1 MGTFSGMAGP
11 ELRRHIV
18 LCTLEPLGVRT
29 LQELNR
35 LGERVIVV
43 AENVEAR
50 QREIAEG
57 LEVRIIDGSPQDVVC
72 LREAGVDRA
81 KAIVLTDDDDTG
93 NIHAALTAH
102 NLNPDIHIVLR
113 TFDDEFARRI
123 ESLFPDAV
131 AMSSSALAAPGF
143 ITAVL
148 DQDADERWIDVLGRT
163 LALRYADPGDPA
175 VVVPLAD
182 DSLTP
187 IKLFPR
193 TGSHLL
199 CLIDPSGGPAHTLLA
214 KPAGR
219 TMPLPRVRSISW
231 LRRVDRRF
239 WALGAVLLTTTIV
252 STIVFASATGT
263 DLVNAAYNAVSVF
276 FGGLADSS
284 LAANSPALK
293 LFVVVL
299 ILFGAAAL
307 GMFFGVIADSVLTAR
322 ISNILGPQP
331 TDAKDHVIVVGLGTI
346 GYRIALLL
354 RQRGISVVVAEK
366 DMESRFVDSARSQ
379 RIPVVA
385 TDARTPQSLKK
396 LRIDYAR
403 ALLAVTEDD
412 ASNLATAMHARGARP
427 DMRIVLRLF
436 DPDLAAQLDKALGDY
451 NSRSVSALAAPAFA
465 AAAVGRQVLASIPLS
480 AKQVLMVA
488 RVPVDAGSAADGS
501 TVASEESMGTD
512 MESDDCRVL
521 ALVVGDQVRWTPSP
535 ADAVQAGMELV
546 VVATRRGIAS
556 AVRRG
561 ARRPP
566 AVGGRQSAE
575 LANDQ
580 EVRQPEGVQGRV
592 LGGVE
597 ATPEH
602 AAEAAMAGAEVVE
615 AGVDHAVVHDAYGQ
629 PAE

>member
-1 MGTFSGMAGP
+1 MSTLREMAGP

-35 LGERVIVV
+35 LGETVVVV
-43 AENVEAR
+43 AQNIEAR

-57 LEVRIIDGSPQDVVC
+57 LGVRIIDGSPQDVVC
-72 LREAGVDRA
+72 LREAGVEHAR
-81 KAIVLTDDDDTG
+81 AIVLTDDDDTG

-163 LALRYADPGDPA
+163 LALRYADPDDPA

-182 DSLTP
+182 ESQTP

-193 TGSHLL
+193 SGSHLL

-219 TMPLPRVRSISW
+219 TLALPRVRSISW
-231 LRRVDRRF
+231 MRRVDRRF
-239 WALGAVLLTTTIV
+239 WALGLILLVTTIV
-252 STIVFASATGT
+252 SSIILAVFANTDPVSAI
-263 DLVNAAYNAVSVF
+263 YNAISAF
-276 FGGLADSS
+276 FGGVADQGV
-284 LAANSPALK
+284 ANTPGLK
-293 LFVVVL
+293 VFVIVL
-299 ILFGAAAL
+299 TLFGAAAL
-307 GMFFGVIADSVLTAR
+307 AMFFGVIADTVLSAR

-354 RQRGISVVVAEK
+354 RQRGIPVVVAEK

-396 LRIDYAR
+396 LRVDYAR

-427 DMRIVLRLF
+427 DLRIVLRLF

-480 AKQVLMVA
+480 ARQVLMVA
-488 RVPVDAGSAADGS
+488 RVPVEAGSPADGS

-512 MESDDCRVL
+512 IESDDCRVL
-521 ALVVGDQVRWTPSP
+521 ALVVGDQVRWTP
-535 ADAVQAGMELV
+535 AGTDRVHAAMELV
-546 VVATRRGIAS
+546 VVATRRGITS
-556 AVRRG
+556 AVSR
-561 ARRPP
+561 
-566 AVGGRQSAE
+566 GGRRAAPAGQRESAE
-575 LANDQ
+575 LADHQ

-597 ATPEH
+597 SPPQN
-602 AAEAAMAGAEVVE
+602 AAEAAVPGADIVE
-615 AGVDHAVVHDAYGQ
+615 AGVDHAVMHDAYGQ

>member
-1 MGTFSGMAGP
+1 MAEP
-11 ELRRHIV
+11 ALRGHIV

-29 LQELNR
+29 LEELIR
-35 LGERVIVV
+35 LGERVVVV
-43 AENVEAR
+43 AENTEAR

-57 LEVRIIDGSPQDVVC
+57 LGVRIIEGSPQDVVC
-72 LREAGVDRA
+72 LREAGVERA
-81 KAIVLTDDDDTG
+81 RAIVLTDDDDTG

-102 NLNPDIHIVLR
+102 NLNPRIHIVLR

-163 LALRYADPGDPA
+163 LALRYADPDDPA

-182 DSLTP
+182 DSRTP

-193 TGSHLL
+193 SGSHLL
-199 CLIDPSGGPAHTLLA
+199 CLIDPSGGPAHALLA

-219 TMPLPRVRSISW
+219 TVALPRIRSISW
-231 LRRVDRRF
+231 LRRVDSRF
-239 WALGAVLLTTTIV
+239 WALGLVLLVTTIV
-252 STIVFASATGT
+252 SAIVFAFAIGR
-263 DLVNAAYNAVSVF
+263 DPVDAIYNAISTF
-276 FGGLADSS
+276 FGGVAESDV
-284 LAANSPALK
+284 ANSPGAK
-293 LFVVVL
+293 LFL
-299 ILFGAAAL
+299 IALTLFGAAAL
-307 GMFFGVIADSVLTAR
+307 AMFFGVIADSVLSAR
-322 ISNILGPQP
+322 ISNLLGPQP

-354 RQRGISVVVAEK
+354 RQRGIPVVVAEK
-366 DMESRFVDSARSQ
+366 DLESRFVDAARSQ

-385 TDARTPQSLKK
+385 TDARTPQALKK
-396 LRIDYAR
+396 LRVDYAR

-480 AKQVLMVA
+480 ARQVLMVA
-488 RVPVDAGSAADGS
+488 RVPVEAGSAADGS
-501 TVASEESMGTD
+501 TVASEETMGTD
-512 MESDDCRVL
+512 LESDDCRVL
-521 ALVVGDQVRWTPSP
+521 ALVVGDQVRWTP
-535 ADAVQAGMELV
+535 AATDTVQAGMEMV
-546 VVATRRGIAS
+546 VVATRRGITS
-556 AVRRG
+556 AVKRG
-561 ARRPP
+561 AKGAALAAGRP
-566 AVGGRQSAE
+566 SAE
-575 LANDQ
+575 LADHQ
-580 EVRQPEGVQGRV
+580 EVRQPEGVEGRV
-592 LGGVE
+592 LDGVE
-597 ATPEH
+597 AATQDTAD
-602 AAEAAMAGAEVVE
+602 AAVAGADVVE
-615 AGVDHAVVHDAYGQ
+615 AGVDHPVVHDAYGQ

>member
-1 MGTFSGMAGP
+1 MAGS

-35 LGERVIVV
+35 LGERVVVV
-43 AENVEAR
+43 AENVETR

-57 LEVRIIDGSPQDVVC
+57 LGVRIIDGSPQDVVR
-72 LREAGVDRA
+72 LREAGVEHAR
-81 KAIVLTDDDDTG
+81 AIVLTDDDDTG

-102 NLNPDIHIVLR
+102 NLNPAIHIVLR
-113 TFDDEFARRI
+113 TLDDEFARRI

-163 LALRYADPGDPA
+163 LALRYAESDDPA

-182 DSLTP
+182 DSQTP

-193 TGSHLL
+193 SGSHLL

-219 TMPLPRVRSISW
+219 SVALPRVRNINW

-239 WALGAVLLTTTIV
+239 WALGAVLLVTTIV
-252 STIVFASATGT
+252 SSIILAIFANTDPVSAI
-263 DLVNAAYNAVSVF
+263 YNAISAF
-276 FGGLADSS
+276 FGGVADQTVAST
-284 LAANSPALK
+284 PGLK
-293 LFVVVL
+293 VFVIVL
-299 ILFGAAAL
+299 TLFGAAAL
-307 GMFFGVIADSVLTAR
+307 AMFFGVIADTVLSAR

-354 RQRGISVVVAEK
+354 RQRGIPVVIAEK
-366 DMESRFVDSARSQ
+366 DLESRFVDSARSQ
-379 RIPVVA
+379 RIPVVG
-385 TDARTPQSLKK
+385 TDARTPQALKK
-396 LRIDYAR
+396 LRVDYAR

-465 AAAVGRQVLASIPLS
+465 AAAVGRQVLASIPLN

-488 RVPVDAGSAADGS
+488 RVPVEAGSAADGS
-501 TVASEESMGTD
+501 TVASEETMGTD
-512 MESDDCRVL
+512 IESDDCRVL
-521 ALVVGDQVRWTPSP
+521 ALVVGDQVRWTP
-535 ADAVQAGMELV
+535 AATDTLQAGMEMV
-546 VVATRRGIAS
+546 VVATRRGIIS

-561 ARRPP
+561 ARRAASAAEHP
-566 AVGGRQSAE
+566 SAE
-575 LANDQ
+575 LADHQ

-592 LGGVE
+592 LGGVQ
-597 ATPEH
+597 ASSQNASDASMP
-602 AAEAAMAGAEVVE
+602 GAEVVE
-615 AGVDHAVVHDAYGQ
+615 AGVDHTVVHDAYGQ

>member
-1 MGTFSGMAGP
+1 MSTLRGMAGP

-35 LGERVIVV
+35 LGEHVVVV
-43 AENVEAR
+43 AENIETR
-50 QREIAEG
+50 QREIADG
-57 LEVRIIDGSPQDVVC
+57 LGVRIIDGSPQDVVC
-72 LREAGVDRA
+72 LREAGVEHAR
-81 KAIVLTDDDDTG
+81 AIVLTDDDDTG

-102 NLNPDIHIVLR
+102 NLNPAIHIVLR

-163 LALRYADPGDPA
+163 LALRYAEPDDPA

-182 DSLTP
+182 DSQTP
-187 IKLFPR
+187 VKLFPR

-214 KPAGR
+214 KPKGR
-219 TMPLPRVRSISW
+219 TVALPRAASVNW
-231 LRRVDRRF
+231 MRRVDNRF
-239 WALGAVLLTTTIV
+239 WALGAVLLVTTVV
-252 STIVFASATGT
+252 SSIILAIFANTDPVSAI
-263 DLVNAAYNAVSVF
+263 YNAISAF
-276 FGGLADSS
+276 FGGVADQSV
-284 LAANSPALK
+284 ANTPALK
-293 LFVVVL
+293 VFVIVL
-299 ILFGAAAL
+299 TLFGAAAL
-307 GMFFGVIADSVLTAR
+307 AMFFGVIADTVLSAR

-354 RQRGISVVVAEK
+354 RQRGIPVVVAEK

-385 TDARTPQSLKK
+385 TDARTPQALKK
-396 LRIDYAR
+396 LRVDYAR

-412 ASNLATAMHARGARP
+412 AANLATAMHARGARP

-480 AKQVLMVA
+480 ASQVLMVA
-488 RVPVDAGSAADGS
+488 RVPVEPGSAADGS

-512 MESDDCRVL
+512 VESDDCRVL
-521 ALVVGDQVRWTPSP
+521 ALVVGDQVGWTP
-535 ADAVQAGMELV
+535 AGTDIVGAGMEMV
-546 VVATRRGIAS
+546 VVATRRGIRS
-556 AVRRG
+556 AVKRGQRRV
-561 ARRPP
+561 A
-566 AVGGRQSAE
+566 QSPE
-575 LANDQ
+575 LADHQ
-580 EVRQPEGVQGRV
+580 EVRQPEGMQGRV

-597 ATPEH
+597 ASPQD
-602 AAEAAMAGAEVVE
+602 AAGAAMPGADVVE
-615 AGVDHAVVHDAYGQ
+615 AGEDHAVVHDAYGQ
-629 PAE
+629 TAE